1 MLCCICEF
9 CIFAHT
15 ASPCRPYYSA
25 SAPTHPG
32 LATLCHHITLFLSFR
47 LASPLRP
54 YLWARLFISAPY
66 LWARK
71 GEALICG
78 HEPAAEMQMMVV
90 STFFLLPVVA
100 TIFPLSDFQTNPL
113 LLILSLL
120 HFPFRITSSKRWSE
134 TCDHMLGKYV
144 ILALDILSNPKS
156 RNNFQES

>member
-1 MLCCICEF
+1 MNFVSLHTPSLLADHIIVQPPTQGGWPPSATTLRSSFHSVWLLLC
-9 CIFAHT
+9 A
-15 ASPCRPYYSA
+15 
-25 SAPTHPG
+25 
-32 LATLCHHITLFLSFR
+32 
-47 LASPLRP
+47 P

-78 HEPAAEMQMMVV
+78 HAPAAEMQMMVV

-120 HFPFRITSSKRWSE
+120 HFPFQSHQAKGGQKHVT
-134 TCDHMLGKYV
+134 TCLENMLSLLWIFYQ
-144 ILALDILSNPKS
+144 IPK
-156 RNNFQES
+156 QK

>member
-1 MLCCICEF
+1 MLFCICEF

-100 TIFPLSDFQTNPL
+100 TIFPLSDFQTNLL
-113 LLILSLL
+113 LLILSSTFSVLN
-120 HFPFRITSSKRWSE
+120 HIEQKVVRNMWPHAWKI
-134 TCDHMLGKYV
+134 CDHCFGFF
-144 ILALDILSNPKS
+144 IKS
-156 RNNFQES
+156 QSKNDL

>member
-1 MLCCICEF
+1 MASAEFGYQILLVLSIRIFELSKFVHFRMCEF
-9 CIFAHT
+9 FFFAHT
-15 ASPCRPYYSA
+15 ESPCRPYY

-78 HEPAAEMQMMVV
+78 HAPAAEMQMMVV

-100 TIFPLSDFQTNPL
+100 TIFPLSDFQTNLL
-113 LLILSLL
+113 LLILSSTFSLPN
-120 HFPFRITSSKRWSE
+120 HIEQK
-134 TCDHMLGKYV
+134 V
-144 ILALDILSNPKS
+144 V
-156 RNNFQES
+156 RNM